1 MVFVPDASYTDPSA
15 WRIAMDASEGT
26 LSMTTSKGPR
36 LLHELPCFHG
46 SFYLSPV
53 GLLAGFTLQLP
64 LPVHPARLRKDEA
77 PVLFWES
84 VDLEADDTPNQVLG
98 NARLR
103 LGRREVSAGV
113 SGLCTEV
120 PVGHSGRPY
129 LKIVL
134 ETVFPSVS
142 LRWPVEAWQRLRPVT
157 LKLFTEIRPADP
169 QEAQYPVPERW
180 DR

>member
-1 MVFVPDASYTDPSA
+1 MVFTPDASYTDPSA

-46 SFYLSPV
+46 SFYLRPA

-64 LPVHPARLRKDEA
+64 LPVYPSWLQEDEA

-84 VDLEADDTPNQVLG
+84 VDLEAQDPPNQVLG

-103 LGRREVSAGV
+103 LGRRQVSAGV

-142 LRWPVEAWQRLRPVT
+142 LRWPAEAWQRLRPVT
-157 LKLFTEIRPADP
+157 LKLLTEIRPADP
-169 QEAQYPVPERW
+169 EEPQWRVPEQW
-180 DR
+180 DP

>member
-1 MVFVPDASYTDPSA
+1 MVFVPDASHADPSA

-46 SFYLSPV
+46 SFYLSPP

-64 LPVHPARLRKDEA
+64 LPVYPSWLQEDEA

-84 VDLEADDTPNQVLG
+84 VDLETGHAPNEVMG

-103 LGRREVSAGV
+103 LGRRETSATVSA
-113 SGLCTEV
+113 LCTEV
-120 PVGHSGRPY
+120 PVAGTGRSY

-142 LRWPVEAWQRLRPVT
+142 LRWPAEAWQRLRPVT

-169 QEAQYPVPERW
+169 PESRWPVPEQR

>member
-15 WRIAMDASEGT
+15 WRIAMDASGGT

-53 GLLAGFTLQLP
+53 GLLTGFTLQLP
-64 LPVHPARLRKDEA
+64 LPVCPSWLREDEA
-77 PVLFWES
+77 PVLFYES
-84 VDLEADDTPNQVLG
+84 VDLEAEKARNQVLG

-103 LGRREVSAGV
+103 LGRRETSAAV

-120 PVGHSGRPY
+120 PVGHSGRAY

-142 LRWPVEAWQRLRPVT
+142 LRWPSEAWQRLRPVT
-157 LKLFTEIRPADP
+157 LKLFTEIRPADAP
-169 QEAQYPVPERW
+169 GTQWTVPEQGGW
-180 DR
+180 

>member
-46 SFYLSPV
+46 SFYVSPV

-64 LPVHPARLRKDEA
+64 LPVYPSWLREDEA

-84 VDLEADDTPNQVLG
+84 VDLEAEDAPNQVQG

-103 LGRREVSAGV
+103 LGRREISAAV

-120 PVGHSGRPY
+120 PVGQSGRPY

-169 QEAQYPVPERW
+169 QDAQWPEPEQW